1 MKKELWL
8 KVSSVAEYMQNEAA
22 ILSVLRTADAG
33 EDKVILYCEKE
44 RSIKTL
50 KYGVQANEELQTSFA
65 ALLGDQCVKVVE
77 KQEEK
82 HVHTQYPEIIQI
94 IPCNDEMY
102 AVFNEADA
110 GEESRSK
117 VLAFALCDDGC
128 VYPLMF
134 DGELGISLLSDN
146 EYVKEFVV
154 NDHNRIADILQD
166 VNGALIRMEGFIE
179 ALGNCVGYAPPR
191 QGYVQGEGYNFLQI
205 GGSVDTG
212 V

>member
-8 KVSSVAEYMQNEAA
+8 KVSSVAEYLQNEAA
-22 ILSVLRTADAG
+22 ILSVLKTVSAG
-33 EDKVILYCEKE
+33 TDRVVLYCEKE
-44 RSIKTL
+44 KAVKTL
-50 KYGVQANEELQTSFA
+50 KHGVQASEESAASFA
-65 ALLGDQCVKVVE
+65 TLLGDQCVKVVE

-110 GEESRSK
+110 GEKSRSK
-117 VLAFALCDDGC
+117 VLAFALCDDRC

-146 EYVKEFVV
+146 EYVEKFLIK
-154 NDHNRIADILQD
+154 DNRIADSLEHIDGLLA
-166 VNGALIRMEGFIE
+166 G
-179 ALGNCVGYAPPR
+179 CVGYVPSR
-191 QGYVQGEGYNFLQI
+191 QGYVQGEGYNFLRI

-212 V
+212 I